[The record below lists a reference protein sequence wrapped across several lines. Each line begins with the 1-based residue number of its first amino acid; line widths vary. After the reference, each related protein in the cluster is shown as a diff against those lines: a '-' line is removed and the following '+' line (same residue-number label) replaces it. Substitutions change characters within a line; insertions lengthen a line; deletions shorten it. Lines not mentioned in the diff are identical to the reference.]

1 MLILRSLMATD
12 RQVHL
17 LKAMPVSVGV
27 GRAGRL
33 PPAPTPVAPTAIAP
47 TILPIATTAFAV
59 VPAQVIPNVHLDITV
74 MKEYAKKHR
83 KQLWYMR

>member
-1 MLILRSLMATD
+1 MLLF
-12 RQVHL
+12 
-17 LKAMPVSVGV
+17 VGV
-27 GRAGRL
+27 DRKDQRQ
-33 PPAPTPVAPTAIAP
+33 PAPILAQATPTAQV
-47 TILPIATTAFAV
+47 LPLTATTAFAV